1 VAAVCPER
9 DADKAHPEVDDVAE
23 ALRRRGINAV
33 GKVVQHA
40 HPDGFQILRQANLE
54 GADLIVCGAYGH
66 SRLGEWVF
74 GGVTADLLSQDQ
86 AYLLLSH

>member
-1 VAAVCPER
+1 
-9 DADKAHPEVDDVAE
+9 
-23 ALRRRGINAV
+23 
-33 GKVVQHA
+33 VVHHA
-40 HPDGFQILRQANLE
+40 HADGFQILRQASLQ
-54 GADLIVCGAYGH
+54 GADLIICGAYGH